1 MIRVVALLGPTGAG
15 KSEAAFGVARAL
27 GGEVIVCDSRQVY
40 RGFDVGTNKPSPERL
55 TAVPH
60 HLVGVAEPR
69 RTFTVHHFVSTAT
82 AAIEDI
88 SARGRL
94 PVLEGGT
101 MLWADALLDGF
112 TLTGVPPRPKRRAEL
127 QRRPVEELA
136 ELLLELDPSAEVDL
150 RNPVRVV
157 RAIEV
162 LEVAGGP
169 LSRLRER
176 RPPPWD
182 VLRIG
187 LDAPLPAL
195 DARLAERS
203 RNQVE
208 RGVVEEARVALA
220 AGVPVDAPPLSGI
233 GHAEAVACLEG
244 RLATEGLADAMAR
257 SNQRYARRQLR
268 WLRRDARITWFD
280 ASTDPLPRILA
291 YLEERLN

>member
-1 MIRVVALLGPTGAG
+1 MIKVVAVLGPTGAG

-55 TAVPH
+55 AAVPH
-60 HLVGVAEPR
+60 HLVGVADPR
-69 RTFTVHHFVSTAT
+69 QTFTVHDFVGAAT
-82 AAIEDI
+82 AAVEGI
-88 SARGRL
+88 AGRGRL

-112 TLTGVPPRPKRRAEL
+112 TLAGVPPRPERRAEL
-127 QRRPVEELA
+127 RQRPLEELA
-136 ELLLELDPSAEVDL
+136 ELLHELDPSADVDL

-162 LEVAGGP
+162 LEIAGGP

-182 VLRIG
+182 VVRIG

-208 RGVVEEARVALA
+208 RGVVEEATEALA
-220 AGVPVDAPPLSGI
+220 AGVPLDAPPLSGI

-244 RLATEGLADAMAR
+244 RLAIEGLADAMAR

-280 ASTDPLPRILA
+280 SSTDPLPRILA
-291 YLEERLN
+291 YLERLN

>member
-27 GGEVIVCDSRQVY
+27 GGEVVVCDSRQVY
-40 RGFDVGTNKPSPERL
+40 GGFDVGTNKPPPERL
-55 TAVPH
+55 AAVPH

-69 RTFTVHHFVSTAT
+69 QTFTVHDFVGAAT
-82 AAIEDI
+82 AAIEGI
-88 SARGRL
+88 AGRGRL

-112 TLTGVPPRPKRRAEL
+112 TLTGVPPRPERRAEL
-127 QRRPVEELA
+127 RQRPVEELA
-136 ELLLELDPSAEVDL
+136 ELLHELDPAADVDL

-182 VLRIG
+182 VVRIG

-203 RNQVE
+203 RSQVA
-208 RGVVEEARVALA
+208 RGVVEEAREALA
-220 AGVPVDAPPLSGI
+220 AGVPADAPPLSGI

-244 RLATEGLADAMAR
+244 RLAVEGLADALAR

-280 ASTDPLPRILA
+280 SSRDPLPRILA
-291 YLEERLN
+291 FLEERLN

>member
-1 MIRVVALLGPTGAG
+1 MIRVVAVLGPTGAG

-55 TAVPH
+55 AAVPH
-60 HLVGVAEPR
+60 HLVGVADPR
-69 RTFTVHHFVSTAT
+69 QTFTVHDFVRAAT
-82 AAIEDI
+82 AAVEGI
-88 SARGRL
+88 ARRGRL

-112 TLTGVPPRPKRRAEL
+112 TLTGVPPRPERRAEL
-127 QRRPVEELA
+127 QQRPVEELA
-136 ELLLELDPSAEVDL
+136 ELLHELDPAADVDL

-182 VLRIG
+182 VVRLG

-208 RGVVEEARVALA
+208 RGVVEEAREALA
-220 AGVPVDAPPLSGI
+220 AAVPVDAPPLSGI

-244 RLATEGLADAMAR
+244 RLPIEGLADAMAR

-280 ASTDPLPRILA
+280 SSKDPLPRILA